1 SSMTTVVP
9 AACRDSERC
18 DSHSAMALTLSQHN
32 DKRIKQTNK
41 RQTSKTTYRVFG
53 KRLLRTSQFVVSSR
67 IWLHTIP
74 TRNCD
79 VLMTFPANTEDA
91 KLMWLLKQL
100 REKAPQIIVHV
111 RHHSKTEVFGF
122 YMTASYQSLLK
133 GADNLCIRKPLKQD
147 YGGGMKEFTYDEQ
160 DLFENIHNELD
171 FFTSQERQSIVY
183 GMLNNIRSAG
193 NERINDIVFRD
204 GQAIIPT
211 LLTHNVIAKVFP
223 LHNNDNLMQLR
234 NGWVNAFCKTQPL
247 NEICEYFGVKIAMY
261 FAFLGHYTTALCIP
275 ALLGLVMWTM
285 EGYEQ
290 TFDDWCFVGF
300 ALFNVLWATLYLEHW
315 KRRSAELAYKWGT
328 LDKNDEVNIDPRPF
342 YKGELEV
349 SSVTG
354 RLEPFYPIWKR
365 NLFRYF
371 VTVPVVILCLGI
383 VFIVMLANFYI
394 EDLITKLVDAGEYAF
409 IAKVFPKVCH
419 AASIFTLD
427 RMYTRVA
434 YWLNDMENYRMQ
446 EAYENH
452 LIIKLVLFQFVNS
465 FLSLFYIAFYLQ
477 DMELLREQLMALL
490 IMRQLIGNVKEALL
504 PYLMWHFR
512 MIKAGLITTAAESP
526 EKEWDQAA
534 AKTGPRKQDDISD
547 MSTRMGAV
555 EIVEEKQNNH
565 CGANVIDTPE
575 NNGETHLENNCRHG
589 EASPVDGGTS
599 CEDGTQPLSHE
610 EVSDSKDYTEQPLL
624 GKVDAS
630 KDYTEQP
637 LLGEVSDSKDYTEQS
652 LLGEVSDSKDYTEQ
666 PLLGGVSD
674 SRDYTEQ
681 PSLEG
686 VSDSK
691 NYIEPP
697 THREV
702 DDTKGYIEPPTHG
715 EVDDSKDYM
724 EPPTH
729 EGMNE
734 AKDPVQLPPRKPST
748 TNSPSQAEVEST
760 MSEYE
765 DTFEDYL
772 EMFIQFGYVTLFS
785 SAFPLAALCALMN
798 NVIEIRSDA
807 FKLCMTCRR
816 PFGQQVENIGSWAD
830 ALMLMGILAVIVNC
844 ALIGVFGHMTRIV
857 PGLDSTS
864 YLFLIIVLE
873 HVILAVKMWI
883 AYAIPDIPQWVA
895 TEMSRLDFLRREA
908 FKKLDCHST
917 PKQENTVRSQ
927 SLPPTSNHS
936 HPSTMSIGDTSYI
949 TRPSTFHQS
958 LDSHLRHRQTQS
970 QSATNS

>member
-1 SSMTTVVP
+1 MSITSLWNMG
-9 AACRDSERC
+9 
-18 DSHSAMALTLSQHN
+18 
-32 DKRIKQTNK
+32 KRKMYKFQRSRSYLQNA
-41 RQTSKTTYRVFG
+41 YRVFG

-79 VLMTFPANTEDA
+79 VLMTFPPKTEDA
-91 KLMWLLKQL
+91 KLMWVLKQL
-100 REKAPQIIVHV
+100 KEKAPQIIVHV
-111 RHHSKTEVFGF
+111 RHHAKTEVFGF

-133 GADNLCIRKPLKQD
+133 GAENLCIRKSLKQD
-147 YGGGMKEFTYDEQ
+147 YGGGMKEFTFEEQ
-160 DLFENIHNELD
+160 DLFENIHNEME

-183 GMLNNIRSAG
+183 GMLNNVRSTG
-193 NERINDIVFRD
+193 HEHIHDIVFRE

-211 LLTHNVIAKVFP
+211 LVTNNVISNVFP
-223 LHNNDNLMQLR
+223 LHNNDDLIRLR

-247 NEICEYFGVKIAMY
+247 NQICEYFGVKIAMY
-261 FAFLGHYTTALCIP
+261 FAYLGHYTTALCIP
-275 ALLGLVMWTM
+275 ALIGLLVWTM

-290 TFDDWCFVGF
+290 ESRNLRLQSTDRPMTFDDWCFVGF

-328 LDKNDEVNIDPRPF
+328 LDKNDEVVIDPRPF

-365 NLFRYF
+365 NMFRYF
-371 VTVPVVILCLGI
+371 VTLPVVILCLCI
-383 VFIVMLANFYI
+383 VFAVMLANFYI
-394 EDLITKLVDAGEYAF
+394 EELITKLVNTGEYAF

-490 IMRQLIGNVKEALL
+490 IMRQIIGNVKEALL

-512 MIKAGLITTAAESP
+512 MIKAGLITTVESP
-526 EKEWDQAA
+526 EKECGELPLNTETKKPYNFEASAEEEEHLTPEMTNTNETADQ
-534 AKTGPRKQDDISD
+534 RENS
-547 MSTRMGAV
+547 
-555 EIVEEKQNNH
+555 EEKTAGNN
-565 CGANVIDTPE
+565 PE
-575 NNGETHLENNCRHG
+575 N
-589 EASPVDGGTS
+589 
-599 CEDGTQPLSHE
+599 EDEKSFIGDLS
-610 EVSDSKDYTEQPLL
+610 DN
-624 GKVDAS
+624 
-630 KDYTEQP
+630 
-637 LLGEVSDSKDYTEQS
+637 
-652 LLGEVSDSKDYTEQ
+652 
-666 PLLGGVSD
+666 
-674 SRDYTEQ
+674 RDC
-681 PSLEG
+681 
-686 VSDSK
+686 
-691 NYIEPP
+691 
-697 THREV
+697 
-702 DDTKGYIEPPTHG
+702 
-715 EVDDSKDYM
+715 M
-724 EPPTH
+724 E
-729 EGMNE
+729 
-734 AKDPVQLPPRKPST
+734 LPPRKASAV
-748 TNSPSQAEVEST
+748 NSPSQAEVEST

-785 SAFPLAALCALMN
+785 SAFPLAAICALLN

-807 FKLCMTCRR
+807 FKLCMTCQR
-816 PFGQQVENIGSWAD
+816 PFGQQVENIGTWAD

-857 PGLDSTS
+857 PGLGSTS

-873 HVILAVKMWI
+873 HIILGVKMWI

-908 FKKLDCHST
+908 FKKLDSHQPHNVVHTSK
-917 PKQENTVRSQ
+917 PENPVRSQ
-927 SLPPTSNHS
+927 SLPPTSNQNPHQPPHS
-936 HPSTMSIGDTSYI
+936 SVSTSANTMSVGDTAYI
-949 TRPSTFHQS
+949 TRPSTFQES
-958 LDSHLRHRQTQS
+958 FSSQLRHRQTPS
-970 QSATNS
+970 VSAGTS

>member
-1 SSMTTVVP
+1 MSVAGFVADVRT
-9 AACRDSERC
+9 DGGRC
-18 DSHSAMALTLSQHN
+18 DSHQVSTSSSSTSSPSPSCQHD
-32 DKRIKQTNK
+32 DKRSKQTVKNSPNR
-41 RQTSKTTYRVFG
+41 RQTPNTPYRVFG

-79 VLMTFPANTEDA
+79 VLMTFPPKTEDA
-91 KLMWLLKQL
+91 KLMWVLKQL
-100 REKAPQIIVHV
+100 KEKAPQIIVHV
-111 RHHSKTEVFGF
+111 RHHAKTEVFGF

-133 GADNLCIRKPLKQD
+133 GAENLCIRKSLKQD
-147 YGGGMKEFTYDEQ
+147 YGGGMKEFTFEEQ
-160 DLFENIHNELD
+160 DLFENIHNEME

-183 GMLNNIRSAG
+183 GMLNNVRSVG
-193 NERINDIVFRD
+193 NEHIDDTVFRE

-211 LLTHNVIAKVFP
+211 LVTNNVISNVFP
-223 LHNNDNLMQLR
+223 LHNNDDLIRLR
-234 NGWVNAFCKTQPL
+234 NGWVNAFCTTQPL
-247 NEICEYFGVKIAMY
+247 NQICEYFGVKIAMY
-261 FAFLGHYTTALCIP
+261 FAYLGHYTTALCIP
-275 ALLGLVMWTM
+275 ALIGLLVWTM

-290 TFDDWCFVGF
+290 IFDDWCFVGF

-328 LDKNDEVNIDPRPF
+328 LDKNDEVVIDPRPF

-371 VTVPVVILCLGI
+371 VTLPVVILSLCI
-383 VFIVMLANFYI
+383 VFAVMLANFYI
-394 EDLITKLVDAGEYAF
+394 EELITKLVNTGEYAF
-409 IAKVFPKVCH
+409 IAKVLPKVCH
-419 AASIFTLD
+419 AVSIFTLD

-434 YWLNDMENYRMQ
+434 YWLNDMENHRMQ

-490 IMRQLIGNVKEALL
+490 IMRQIIGNVKEALL

-512 MIKAGLITTAAESP
+512 MIKAGLITTVESP
-526 EKEWDQAA
+526 EKECGELPLNTENKKPCNSEASAEEEEHLTPEMTNTNETADQ
-534 AKTGPRKQDDISD
+534 QES
-547 MSTRMGAV
+547 S
-555 EIVEEKQNNH
+555 EEKTAGNN
-565 CGANVIDTPE
+565 PE
-575 NNGETHLENNCRHG
+575 N
-589 EASPVDGGTS
+589 
-599 CEDGTQPLSHE
+599 EDEKSLIGDLS
-610 EVSDSKDYTEQPLL
+610 DN
-624 GKVDAS
+624 
-630 KDYTEQP
+630 
-637 LLGEVSDSKDYTEQS
+637 
-652 LLGEVSDSKDYTEQ
+652 
-666 PLLGGVSD
+666 
-674 SRDYTEQ
+674 RD
-681 PSLEG
+681 
-686 VSDSK
+686 
-691 NYIEPP
+691 
-697 THREV
+697 R
-702 DDTKGYIEPPTHG
+702 
-715 EVDDSKDYM
+715 M
-724 EPPTH
+724 E
-729 EGMNE
+729 
-734 AKDPVQLPPRKPST
+734 LPPRKASAG
-748 TNSPSQAEVEST
+748 NSPSQAEVEST

-785 SAFPLAALCALMN
+785 SAFPLAALCALLN

-816 PFGQQVENIGSWAD
+816 PFGQQVENIGTWAD

-873 HVILAVKMWI
+873 HIILGVKMWI

-908 FKKLDCHST
+908 FKKLDSHQPHNNVLHTSK
-917 PKQENTVRSQ
+917 PENPVRSQ
-927 SLPPTSNHS
+927 SLPPTSNQTPHQPPHS
-936 HPSTMSIGDTSYI
+936 SVSTSADTMPLGDTAYI
-949 TRPSTFHQS
+949 TRPSTFQES
-958 LDSHLRHRQTQS
+958 FSPQLRHRQTPS
-970 QSATNS
+970 ISAGTS